1 MTAALPLS
9 SFLAKDLLASSASGG
24 TRPNVVLILTDQ
36 QQWKALGAYGN
47 RVVRTPHL
55 DRLAEQGTRFTHAY
69 CNMASC
75 MASRAS
81 LFTGQYPHTHRA
93 EFGNPGLGPEHVAF
107 SDILGKASYRTG
119 YVGKWHMSD
128 VGIPGFVPPEQR
140 HGFQWWVA
148 ANRGH
153 FKTFKGFVQDD
164 PTLFT
169 GSKYTTDFL
178 TDQAIA
184 FVRENRG
191 SPFLLTLSI
200 PDPHS
205 PYTVRSPYDTMYP
218 PEQMQLPPSYV
229 GDPKELPPYE
239 RGMFRV
245 CQRQIQG
252 FYQDREYREQ
262 FKPTTREQTLTVI
275 ISQYYGMISCID
287 ENVGRL
293 MGVFDELG
301 LRENTIVIY
310 TSDHGDYM
318 GAHGLLY
325 KGRTPWDEAMRIPL
339 LISCP
344 GRARGGVVSDELVS
358 LIDIMPT
365 ILELTNRE
373 APGALDGKSLV
384 PLLLGEETVSRDA
397 VYYEFWHDPAVRRAY
412 RCIRTKTWK
421 YVYVLLPGG
430 GSPEELL
437 YNMVED
443 PYEMRDLA
451 SDPQHA
457 DTKTD
462 LYNRLKAW
470 NNANNTG
477 VIMP

>member
-1 MTAALPLS
+1 M
-9 SFLAKDLLASSASGG
+9 
-24 TRPNVVLILTDQ
+24 
-36 QQWKALGAYGN
+36 
-47 RVVRTPHL
+47 
-55 DRLAEQGTRFTHAY
+55 FT
-69 CNMASC
+69 
-75 MASRAS
+75 
-81 LFTGQYPHTHRA
+81 
-93 EFGNPGLGPEHVAF
+93 
-107 SDILGKASYRTG
+107 
-119 YVGKWHMSD
+119 
-128 VGIPGFVPPEQR
+128 
-140 HGFQWWVA
+140 
-148 ANRGH
+148 
-153 FKTFKGFVQDD
+153 
-164 PTLFT
+164 
-169 GSKYTTDFL
+169 
-178 TDQAIA
+178 AIA

-191 SPFLLTLSI
+191 SPLLLTLSI

-218 PEQMQLPPSYV
+218 PEKMQLPPSYV
-229 GDPKELPPYE
+229 GDPESLLPYE
-239 RGMFRV
+239 RGLFRAS
-245 CQRQIQG
+245 QRDIKR
-252 FYQDREYREQ
+252 FYQDGEYREQ
-262 FKPTTREQTLTVI
+262 FKPTTREETLKVI

-293 MGVFDELG
+293 MGVLDELG